1 MVDPVEVVTSY
12 LPSYLNYLYH
22 LSTICF
28 INIKKIRRKKSLH
41 VAGTQG
47 SIHSGYMCSIYSGT
61 CVLCIPDT
69 CSMHSGIQGSI
80 YSGIWGSMYSGTW
93 VLCILVH
100 GFYVFW
106 YMGSM
111 YSGI

>member
-1 MVDPVEVVTSY
+1 
-12 LPSYLNYLYH
+12 
-22 LSTICF
+22 
-28 INIKKIRRKKSLH
+28 
-41 VAGTQG
+41 
-47 SIHSGYMCSIYSGT
+47 
-61 CVLCIPDT
+61 
-69 CSMHSGIQGSI
+69 MHSGIQGSI